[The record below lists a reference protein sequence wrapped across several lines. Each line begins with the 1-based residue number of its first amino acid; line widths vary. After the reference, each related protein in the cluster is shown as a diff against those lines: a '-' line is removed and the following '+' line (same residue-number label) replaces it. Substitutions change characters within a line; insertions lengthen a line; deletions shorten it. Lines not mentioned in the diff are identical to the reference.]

1 MRYLNQYDLKKE
13 IKRAVAVYVLVRAS
27 SDEEEYI
34 RVSKKDATKWA
45 EKVQHANVTFQ
56 FSCLYVGDSEQPTR
70 AKIEPHV
77 ANS

>member
-13 IKRAVAVYVLVRAS
+13 IKRAAAVYVLVRAS

-45 EKVQHANVTFQ
+45 EKVERANVTFQ
-56 FSCLYVGDSEQPTR
+56 FSCLYIGDSDRPTR
-70 AKIEPHV
+70 ATIEPHV
-77 ANS
+77 TGT